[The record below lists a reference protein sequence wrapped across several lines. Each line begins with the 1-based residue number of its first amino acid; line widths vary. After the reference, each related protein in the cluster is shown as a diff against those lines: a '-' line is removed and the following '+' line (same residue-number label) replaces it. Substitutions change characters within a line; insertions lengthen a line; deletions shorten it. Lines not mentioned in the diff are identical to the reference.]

1 MSSKKGS
8 KGSYVVM
15 LEQAKQPPKLAINVK
30 PIPDTDLFQI
40 TIVHP
45 NTRKALLT
53 VTESFKDLNAA
64 MARANALK
72 DSEEVKQSPDY
83 QDPWYEETLFI
94 PNPKKGSMKL
104 KTKESV
110 EDELNEQLDAIED
123 DDEAYDFSSAYDEDE
138 ESKTKGSKSKAKVAK
153 KLKKEKKV
161 KVAKKINKTAKKPK
175 KAPKKVVKK
184 DKKAVSKK
192 KKNKQSVGNR

>member
-15 LEQAKQPPKLAINVK
+15 LEQAKQPPKLAISIK
-30 PIPDTDLFQI
+30 PIPDTDLYQI

-53 VTESFKDLNAA
+53 VTESFTDINSA

-72 DSEEVKQSPDY
+72 DSDEVKQSPDY
-83 QDPWYEETLFI
+83 QEPWYEETLFI

-123 DDEAYDFSSAYDEDE
+123 DDEAYDFSSAYDDEDE
-138 ESKTKGSKSKAKVAK
+138 DSPKVSKSKVKTNK
-153 KLKKEKKV
+153 KPKKEKKT
-161 KVAKKINKTAKKPK
+161 KVAKKINKTVKKPK

-184 DKKAVSKK
+184 EKKTGSKK
-192 KKNKQSVGNR
+192 KINKSKK

>member
-15 LEQAKQPPKLAINVK
+15 LEQAKQPPKLAISVV
-30 PIPDTDLFQI
+30 PIPDTDLYKI
-40 TIVHP
+40 TIIHP

-53 VTESFKDLNAA
+53 VTESFKDLNEAFT
-64 MARANALK
+64 RANALK
-72 DSEEVKQSPDY
+72 DSDEVKQSPDY

-110 EDELNEQLDAIED
+110 EEELNDQLDAIED
-123 DDEAYDFSSAYDEDE
+123 DDEAYDFSSAYDEGE
-138 ESKTKGSKSKAKVAK
+138 EVKPKGSKSKAKAVK
-153 KLKKEKKV
+153 KPKKEKKA
-161 KVAKKINKTAKKPK
+161 KVAKKINKPAKKPK

-184 DKKAVSKK
+184 DKKAGSKK
-192 KKNKQSVGNR
+192 KINKSKK